1 MSRLEYRN
9 FEYYEVQKVSIL
21 IKFILK
27 FQQLA
32 LIPDLF
38 TFEYI
43 RWGAKLYY
51 FLKRLQIVRV
61 GKNSISGEN
70 EVNIST
76 LKRIISRFFRLY
88 NICSG

>member
-1 MSRLEYRN
+1 VTMSRLEYRN

-27 FQQLA
+27 SQQLA

-43 RWGAKLYY
+43 RWGAVHKL
-51 FLKRLQIVRV
+51 
-61 GKNSISGEN
+61 
-70 EVNIST
+70 
-76 LKRIISRFFRLY
+76 
-88 NICSG
+88 

>member
-27 FQQLA
+27 SQQLA

-43 RWGAKLYY
+43 RWSAKLYY
-51 FLKRLQIVRV
+51 FFK
-61 GKNSISGEN
+61 
-70 EVNIST
+70 T
-76 LKRIISRFFRLY
+76 LTNCK
-88 NICSG
+88 GG

>member
-9 FEYYEVQKVSIL
+9 FEYYKVQKVSIL
-21 IKFILK
+21 IKFILKFILK

-51 FLKRLQIVRV
+51 FLK
-61 GKNSISGEN
+61 
-70 EVNIST
+70 T
-76 LKRIISRFFRLY
+76 LTNCK
-88 NICSG
+88 GG

>member
-51 FLKRLQIVRV
+51 FLK
-61 GKNSISGEN
+61 
-70 EVNIST
+70 T
-76 LKRIISRFFRLY
+76 LTNCK
-88 NICSG
+88 GG